1 MEDVAMRTPH
11 DFTPFSRSSIG
22 FDRLFDL
29 MERAAP
35 QDDHPYPPYNISR
48 VEDDTYRISLAVPG
62 FAPSQIDIV
71 AQQNLLTVS
80 AKPPE
85 PNGREYLHQGIPA
98 RGFERK
104 FSLADYVEV
113 EGASFDNGLLHIDL
127 VRRIPDAMKPRKIS
141 IGGAPQGKNGKG

>member
-1 MEDVAMRTPH
+1 MRTPY
-11 DFTPFSRSSIG
+11 DFAPLSRSSIG

-29 MERAAP
+29 INSAERAAP

-48 VEDDTYRISLAVPG
+48 MGDDTYRISLAVPG

-71 AQQNLLTVS
+71 AQQNQLTVS
-80 AKPPE
+80 GKPPE

-98 RGFERK
+98 RAFERK

-113 EGASFDNGLLHIDL
+113 EAASFDNGLLHIDL
-127 VRRIPDAMKPRKIS
+127 VRRVPDAMKPRKIP
-141 IGGAPQGKNGKG
+141 IGGAPHGKNGKGQ